1 MTRIGSTPY
10 LQSPGFKMELSAS
23 VSNSSD
29 GPEWESVELTRS
41 EGFYEEL
48 YRYQYKAA
56 LQEGKKRLRL
66 AVSSMEATGIEDYMS
81 VGGLNVSDLRFGILI
96 VSTSSRVRKFEKG
109 TIQYDA
115 KEKKA
120 SINGE
125 FIFNFEDLSGNFE
138 IEPVI
143 ILMTET
149 TCPLTNVKVRPGT
162 VIASGASIILENT
175 LKPDNFIDWFKFEW
189 VNFDASP
196 EFRAESRNDLDF
208 ELDPPVIYLDEDIAN
223 FHHIMNKSDNERG
236 KQPKAVVARRAHD
249 RSIAMDVLMR
259 CVATVVENI
268 REQVARRI
276 SEDPE
281 FTEYDDIFDSLRPNE
296 RNFITYYP
304 DIFAVRSGAIEPREL
319 CSELARA
326 SQSTI
331 FQRLTKTIP
340 RNINCKL
347 GASDVVKAVQ
357 ELAGYEND

>member
-10 LQSPGFKMELSAS
+10 LQSLGFKMELSAF

-29 GPEWESVELTRS
+29 GPEWESVELNRS
-41 EGFYEEL
+41 EGYYEEL

-56 LQEGKKRLRL
+56 LQEGKKRFRL
-66 AVSSMEATGIEDYMS
+66 AISSIEAIGIEDYMR
-81 VGGLNVSDLRFGILI
+81 VGGLNASDLRFGILI

-109 TIQYDA
+109 AIQYDA
-115 KEKKA
+115 KEKRA

-125 FIFNFEDLSGNFE
+125 FIFDFEDLSGNFE

-143 ILMTET
+143 ILTTET

-162 VIASGASIILENT
+162 VIASGASIILENA
-175 LKPDNFIDWFKFEW
+175 LKHDNLKDWFKFEW

-196 EFRAESRNDLDF
+196 EFRANSRNDLDF

-259 CVATVVENI
+259 CAATVVEHI
-268 REQVARRI
+268 REQVAKRI

-281 FTEYDDIFDSLRPNE
+281 FDEYDDIFDSLRQNE
-296 RNFITYYP
+296 RDFITYYP
-304 DIFAVRSGAIEPREL
+304 DIFADRSGVIKPREL
-319 CSELARA
+319 CSDLAKA
-326 SQSTI
+326 SQSII
-331 FQRLTKTIP
+331 FQKLTKTMP

-347 GASDVVKAVQ
+347 GASEVVKDIQ